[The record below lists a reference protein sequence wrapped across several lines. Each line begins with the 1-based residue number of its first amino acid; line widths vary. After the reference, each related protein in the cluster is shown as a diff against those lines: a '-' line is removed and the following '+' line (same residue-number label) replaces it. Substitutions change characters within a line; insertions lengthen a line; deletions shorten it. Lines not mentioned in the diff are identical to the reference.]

1 MTDLLEKSRK
11 VASIKFSWQKDD
23 RTYDYFIPHGLE
35 LTAGDKV
42 VVETKRGE
50 TTVTVV
56 EIKDQSDKAEKS
68 IIRKVEPPAETETPA
83 APATTPAE
91 DFNF

>member
-23 RTYDYFIPHGLE
+23 RTYDYFVPHGLE
-35 LTAGDKV
+35 LNAGDKV

-56 EIKDQSDKAEKS
+56 EIKDESDRAEKS
-68 IIRKVEPPAETETPA
+68 IIRLAEPKPEPATS
-83 APATTPAE
+83 PATTE
-91 DFNF
+91 NWNF